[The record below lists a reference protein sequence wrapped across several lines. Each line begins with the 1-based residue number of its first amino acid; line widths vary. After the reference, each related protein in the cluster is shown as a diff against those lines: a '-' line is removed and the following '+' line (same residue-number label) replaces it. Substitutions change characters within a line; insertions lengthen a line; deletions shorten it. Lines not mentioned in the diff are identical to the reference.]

1 MIEGVNIEFKE
12 IDRESGA
19 LPSSTSKVLVSFA
32 NTEGGDLYVGIA
44 DDGSVI
50 GIEKPDDVMIRLTNL
65 VHDSILPDL
74 MPFIQIRPVKMEGK
88 VVVKVTVSV
97 GTERPYYLKKEGL
110 RPSGVYVRRG
120 SACFPLNEV
129 GIRDMIMETSGKS
142 YEESRSQIQN
152 LTFNSL
158 KEELKARSM
167 KFGPSQMR
175 TLRMIGEDN
184 LYNNLALLLSD
195 QCTHTIKVAV
205 FQGNDGSVFRARRE
219 FTGSVLK
226 QLNDVYEYVDGRNET
241 KASFSGLLR
250 TDQRDY
256 PEVAVREALLNCIIH
271 RDYLPSGSTIVN
283 IYNDHMEFLTL
294 GGLVSGL
301 TMEAVYL
308 GMSDW
313 RNPNLATV
321 FLRLG
326 LVEGYGTGVRK
337 IIDSYK
343 GVSCAPRF
351 QAVGGAFK
359 VTLFNENE
367 RVEDYYSGDLISEP
381 RHEYAV
387 NNVPRDVLADSIL
400 ELAKK
405 KGMITRK
412 DVQDHFKVGSTK
424 AFLCLKILC
433 DNGKLLQQKMGR
445 QTSYKTANHLSKK
458 PQIT

>member
-1 MIEGVNIEFKE
+1 MIESVNVEFKE
-12 IDRESGA
+12 LDRESRG
-19 LPSSTSKVLVSFA
+19 LPSSTAKELISFA
-32 NTEGGDLYVGIA
+32 NTEGGNLYFGIA

-50 GIEKPDDVMIRLTNL
+50 GTDDPEDVMGRLTSL
-65 VHDSILPDL
+65 VHDAILPDL
-74 MPFIQIRPVKMEGK
+74 MPFIQVRPVKMEGK
-88 VVVKVTVSV
+88 TVVKVTVSI

-110 RPSGVYVRRG
+110 KPSGVYVRRG
-120 SACFPLNEV
+120 SACFPLNEA
-129 GIRDMIMETSGKS
+129 GIREMIMETSGKS

-158 KEELKARSM
+158 KSELKSRSM
-167 KFGPSQMR
+167 NFGSSQMR
-175 TLRMIGEDN
+175 TLNMIGEDG

-205 FQGNDGSVFRARRE
+205 FQGNDGSIFRARRE

-226 QLNDVYEYVDGRNET
+226 QLNDVYEYIDGRNET
-241 KASFSGLLR
+241 EASFSGLLR

-271 RDYLPSGSTIVN
+271 RDYLPSGSTIIN
-283 IYNDHMEFLTL
+283 IYNDHIEFLTL

-301 TMEAVYL
+301 TLDAVFL

-313 RNPNLATV
+313 RNPNLASL

-337 IIDSYK
+337 IIDSYSK
-343 GVSCAPRF
+343 SACAPKF

-359 VTLFNENE
+359 VTLYNRNEKTA
-367 RVEDYYSGDLISEP
+367 DYYSGDLISEP
-381 RHEYAV
+381 RTQYTV
-387 NNVPRDVLADSIL
+387 NNVPRDELADEIL
-400 ELAKK
+400 RLAEE
-405 KGMITRK
+405 KGTITRK
-412 DVQDHFKVGSTK
+412 DVQDRFRVGSTK

-433 DNGKLLQQKMGR
+433 DSGKLTQQKMGKQSR
-445 QTSYKTANHLSKK
+445 YSIISR
-458 PQIT
+458 